1 MELVEKIDFLIIDF
15 IRENLSCGFLD
26 LLMEITAK
34 LGDKG
39 IIWIISAALMMMW
52 KKYNRCGVTTLASLA
67 AGAVVGNL
75 LLKNIFQRERPC
87 WINDGIEMLIAIPRD
102 YSFPSGHTLSAVA
115 AAVTVYHF
123 DKKLSVPFCI
133 FAVMTAFSRLYLYVH
148 FPTDVIVGAVV
159 GAATA
164 YFVCILS
171 DRLADRKGIN

>member
-1 MELVEKIDFLIIDF
+1 MELIEKIDFLIIDF
-15 IRENLSCGFLD
+15 IRENLSCGLLD

-39 IIWIISAALMMMW
+39 IIWIISVALMMMW

-67 AGAVVGNL
+67 AGAIVGNL
-75 LLKNIFQRERPC
+75 VLKNIFQRERPC
-87 WINDGIEMLIAIPRD
+87 WINDGIEMLIDIPSD

-123 DKKLSVPFCI
+123 DKKLSVPFWI

-148 FPTDVIVGAVV
+148 FPTDVLVGAII
-159 GAATA
+159 GAAA
-164 YFVCILS
+164 AFAVCRMS
-171 DRLADRKGIN
+171 DSFAKRKGID